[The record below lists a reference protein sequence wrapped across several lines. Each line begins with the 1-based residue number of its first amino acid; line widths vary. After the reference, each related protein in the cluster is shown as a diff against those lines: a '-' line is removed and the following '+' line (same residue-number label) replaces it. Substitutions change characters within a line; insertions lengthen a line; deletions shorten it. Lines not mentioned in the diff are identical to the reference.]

1 MNQVLQ
7 LKGKNYKIIMT
18 NVLQKMEEKMKKW
31 MKIWNISVENQNIYI
46 ESNGHSRNVKYT

>member
-18 NVLQKMEEKMKKW
+18 NVLKKMEEKMKKW
-31 MKIWNISVENQNIYI
+31 MKIWNISVENQNI
-46 ESNGHSRNVKYT
+46 